1 ASGARPPGTRCGVPG
16 DGRCGC
22 RSRWSDVADCRTR
35 ILRDGSERAAR
46 RRRPHNRAGGP
57 VKTRRTAARRLDD
70 AIREGCGLRKS
81 VDEGQAFPFT
91 SVSFRSAAIYR
102 SQDKLQVIAQWL
114 KVEPQALRFG
124 DQAVSAI
131 R

>member
-1 ASGARPPGTRCGVPG
+1 M
-16 DGRCGC
+16 
-22 RSRWSDVADCRTR
+22 
-35 ILRDGSERAAR
+35 
-46 RRRPHNRAGGP
+46 
-57 VKTRRTAARRLDD
+57 KTRRTAARRLDD

-91 SVSFRSAAIYR
+91 SVSFLSAAIYR

-131 R
+131 REQRAKWQDPGFYQEREVALPVEQRKVVREVIMAFARAGEVDEPSGTDGRKTR